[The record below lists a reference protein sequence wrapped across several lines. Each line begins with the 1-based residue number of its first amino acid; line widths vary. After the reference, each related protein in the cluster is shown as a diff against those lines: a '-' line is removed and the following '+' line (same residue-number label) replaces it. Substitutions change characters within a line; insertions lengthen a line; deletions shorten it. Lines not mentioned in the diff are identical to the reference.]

1 MSIGDPDRLEV
12 SQILREASALVGAHP
27 LAFIL
32 ATAIYTGFGVWI
44 DDQNPSW
51 TAQLTMLIAPVVLQ
65 GLLQYLLLRNA
76 FDDVAGGWAGRV
88 LAPVIVITLQLGLWT
103 VIGLGYMLLLVPG
116 LYLAART
123 SAALGMASV
132 ERAGLF
138 ASIAGSWSRTR
149 GSVWPLVM
157 VHAILLF
164 PVVALLVGLFI
175 AALMGQ
181 GIAYESI
188 EFRVITNLAF
198 GVVTMAGW
206 AVVGAV
212 YRLTIP
218 SHGTH
223 EDVFG

>member
-1 MSIGDPDRLEV
+1 MGDSDRLEV
-12 SQILREASALVGAHP
+12 AEILREASALIGAHP
-27 LAFIL
+27 LAFVL

-51 TAQLTMLIAPVVLQ
+51 SAQLTMLIAPVILQ

-76 FDDVAGGWAGRV
+76 FGAAAGSWVGRA
-88 LAPVIVITLQLGLWT
+88 LAPVIVVTLQLGLWT
-103 VIGLGYMLLLVPG
+103 VVGLGYMLLLLPG

-123 SAALGMASV
+123 SAALGMATV
-132 ERAGLF
+132 EHSGLF
-138 ASIAGSWSRTR
+138 ASIAGSWRRTR
-149 GSVWPLVM
+149 GSVWPLVI

-164 PVVALLVGLFI
+164 PIVALLAGLFA

-212 YRLTIP
+212 YRLTDP
-218 SHGTH
+218 SRGAH

>member
-1 MSIGDPDRLEV
+1 MSGRDQDRLEV
-12 SQILREASALVGAHP
+12 ADILREASALIGAHP

-51 TAQLTMLIAPVVLQ
+51 SAQLTMLIAPVIVQ

-76 FDDVAGGWAGRV
+76 FGGSAGGWVGRA
-88 LAPVIVITLQLGLWT
+88 LAPVIVITLQLGLWI
-103 VIGLGYMLLLVPG
+103 VIGLGYMLLLLPG

-123 SAALGMASV
+123 SAALGMATV
-132 ERAGLF
+132 EHSGWF
-138 ASIAGSWSRTR
+138 ASIAGSWRRTR

-164 PVVALLVGLFI
+164 PIVALLAGLFA
-175 AALMGQ
+175 AALLGQ

-188 EFRVITNLAF
+188 EFRATTNLAF

-218 SHGTH
+218 SHQAH
-223 EDVFG
+223 EEIFG

>member
-27 LAFIL
+27 LAFLL
-32 ATAIYTGFGVWI
+32 ATTVYTGFGVWI
-44 DDQNPSW
+44 DDQDPSW
-51 TAQLTMLIAPVVLQ
+51 TAQLTMLIAPVILQ

-76 FDDVAGGWAGRV
+76 FGDAAGGWAGRA

-103 VIGLGYMLLLVPG
+103 VIGVGYMLLLLPG

-123 SAALGMASV
+123 SAAIGMASV
-132 ERAGLF
+132 EQSGLF
-138 ASIAGSWSRTR
+138 ASIAGSWRRTR
-149 GSVWPLVM
+149 GSAWPLMM

-164 PVVALLVGLFI
+164 PVVALLVGLAV
-175 AALMGQ
+175 AAYLDQ
-181 GIAYESI
+181 RIAYESI
-188 EFRVITNLAF
+188 EFRVLTNLAF